1 MDSKLCIM
9 TSSIDFNKS
18 KTNTFIETESFVIK
32 RNKGYYIVTS
42 HNFLPIKNNIE
53 MNKKKLN
60 ICINSKWNE
69 LLILC
74 DNNIDSN
81 DEKNDDT
88 SSKNKSNYEKYFSKI
103 CSKLPQ
109 VGSYA
114 MINGK
119 NVMIKKYCFFN
130 FGFLP
135 NYPKTIYIKIRIP
148 DSTNLL
154 SGSPLYDNSNK
165 LLGMVSFSDEKYIY
179 CLPSYY
185 ILKTF
190 EKENKILL
198 PDINY
203 EICKINR
210 NIVNKGLIYNP
221 YLGIKIP
228 LHTYLLLESNRPN
241 EITFLKDNLE
251 ETIIDPV
258 YSEYR
263 NPKLIKNSRKLI
275 FDKNYVLLSSSSF
288 HSLKQ
293 KYPDKIPD
301 LLKIID
307 SSKNL
312 STIRFMIENNN
323 LIIKN

>member
-32 RNKGYYIVTS
+32 RNKKFYIITS
-42 HNFLPIKNNIE
+42 HNFLPIKKNIE
-53 MNKKKLN
+53 LNKSQLN

-69 LLILC
+69 LLVLC
-74 DNNIDSN
+74 DNNINSN
-81 DEKNDDT
+81 D
-88 SSKNKSNYEKYFSKI
+88 SKNNDTTNSKNGYEKYFSKI
-103 CSKLPQ
+103 SSKLPQ

-114 MINGK
+114 AINGK

-135 NYPKTIYIKIRIP
+135 NYPKTIYIKIKIP
-148 DSTNLL
+148 DSRDFL
-154 SGSPLYDNSNK
+154 SGSPLYDNSNR

-203 EICKINR
+203 DICKINR

-228 LHTYLLLESNRPN
+228 LHTYLLLESNRPC
-241 EITFLKDNLE
+241 EITFLKDSVE
-251 ETIIDPV
+251 ETIIEPV

-263 NPKLIKNSRKLI
+263 DPRLIKNSRKLE
-275 FDKNYVLLSSSSF
+275 FNKNYVLLSSSSF
-288 HSLKQ
+288 HSLKNI
-293 KYPDKIPD
+293 YPDKGLE
-301 LLKIID
+301 LLKIIE
-307 SSKNL
+307 SSKNV
-312 STIRFMIENNN
+312 STIRFMVENNN

>member
-1 MDSKLCIM
+1 M

-18 KTNTFIETESFVIK
+18 NTNTLIETESFVIK
-32 RNKGYYIVTS
+32 RNKKFYIITS

-53 MNKKKLN
+53 LNKKKLN
-60 ICINSKWNE
+60 ICVNSKWNE
-69 LLILC
+69 LLVLC
-74 DNNIDSN
+74 ENNIN
-81 DEKNDDT
+81 TNYETKDEQINEICNYK
-88 SSKNKSNYEKYFSKI
+88 SSYEKYFSKI
-103 CSKLPQ
+103 SSKLPQ
-109 VGSYA
+109 IGSSA
-114 MINGK
+114 IINGK
-119 NVMIKKYCFFN
+119 IVMIKKYCFFN

-135 NYPKTIYIKIRIP
+135 NYPKTIYLKIKVQ
-148 DSTNLL
+148 DSRNFL
-154 SGSPLYDNSNK
+154 SGSPLYDNSNR
-165 LLGMVSFSDEKYIY
+165 LFGMVSFSDEHYIY

-190 EKENKILL
+190 EKENKMLL

-203 EICKINR
+203 DICKINR

-228 LHTYLLLESNRPN
+228 LYTYLILESNRPC
-241 EITFLKDNLE
+241 EITFLKDSAE
-251 ETIIDPV
+251 EKIIDPV

-263 NPKLIKNSRKLI
+263 DPRLIKNSRKLE

-293 KYPDKIPD
+293 KYPDKVLE
-301 LLKIID
+301 LLNYIE

-312 STIRFMIENNN
+312 STIRFLVKNNN
-323 LIIKN
+323 LIIKS